1 MNAKTIF
8 NIFLL
13 LFGITTATAQKNS
26 FIRAQ
31 DVYAVQQQDYLLIDV
46 RTPEEY
52 QEETI
57 PSAINIDVEN
67 DAFRSEVEKIDKNTP
82 LIIFCKLGGRS
93 ETAAEI
99 LNNLGFTNVK
109 EIEGGFEAWK
119 TVQEG
124 K

>member
-1 MNAKTIF
+1 MNIKIILG
-8 NIFLL
+8 IFLL
-13 LFGITTATAQKNS
+13 FSITTATAQQSS

-31 DVYAVQQQDYLLIDV
+31 DVSAVQQQDYLLIDV

-52 QEETI
+52 QEGTI

-99 LNNLGFTNVK
+99 LSNIGFTNVK
-109 EIEGGFEAWK
+109 EIEGGFEAWRA
-119 TVQEG
+119 VQEG

>member
-1 MNAKTIF
+1 MNIKIILGIF
-8 NIFLL
+8 L
-13 LFGITTATAQKNS
+13 LFGITTATAQQAS

-31 DVYAVQQQDYLLIDV
+31 DVSAVQQQDYLLIDV

-52 QEETI
+52 QEGTI

-99 LNNLGFTNVK
+99 LSNIGFTNVK
-109 EIEGGFEAWK
+109 EIEGGFEAWRA
-119 TVQEG
+119 VQEG

>member
-1 MNAKTIF
+1 MNIKIIF
-8 NIFLL
+8 SIFLL
-13 LFGITTATAQKNS
+13 LSITTATAQKSS

-31 DVYAVQQQDYLLIDV
+31 EVSAVQLKDFLLIDV

-57 PSAINIDVEN
+57 PSAININVEN
-67 DAFRSEVEKIDKNTP
+67 DSFRSEVEKIDKNTP
-82 LIIFCKLGGRS
+82 LIIFCKSGGRS

-119 TVQEG
+119 ALQEAE
-124 K
+124 

>member
-1 MNAKTIF
+1 MNIKIIF
-8 NIFLL
+8 SIFLL
-13 LFGITTATAQKNS
+13 LSIMTATAQKSS

-31 DVYAVQQQDYLLIDV
+31 EISAVQLKDFLLIDV

-57 PSAINIDVEN
+57 PSAININVEN
-67 DAFRSEVEKIDKNTP
+67 DSFRSEVEKIDKNTP
-82 LIIFCKLGGRS
+82 LIIFCKSGGRS

-119 TVQEG
+119 ALQEAE
-124 K
+124 

>member
-1 MNAKTIF
+1 MNIKIILGIF
-8 NIFLL
+8 L
-13 LFGITTATAQKNS
+13 LFGITTATAQQSS

-31 DVYAVQQQDYLLIDV
+31 DVSAVQQQDYLLIDV

-52 QEETI
+52 QEGTI

-99 LNNLGFTNVK
+99 LSNIGFTNVK
-109 EIEGGFEAWK
+109 EIEGGFEAWRA
-119 TVQEG
+119 VQEG

>member
-1 MNAKTIF
+1 MNTKIIF
-8 NIFLL
+8 SIFLL
-13 LFGITTATAQKNS
+13 LSIMTATAQKSS

-31 DVYAVQQQDYLLIDV
+31 EVSVVQLKDFLLIDV

-57 PSAINIDVEN
+57 PSAININVEN
-67 DAFRSEVEKIDKNTP
+67 DSFRSEVEKIDKNTP
-82 LIIFCKLGGRS
+82 LIIFCKSGGRS

-119 TVQEG
+119 ALQETE
-124 K
+124 